1 MENEDELKVVILDN
15 NIDIKTIRGVKLVR
29 VKSSKYNLLIMKG
42 YLPVIGFVD
51 GSVTI
56 ESHNTITYEN
66 IRAIFSNSHNVFYL
80 IIKVFRVILFL
91 KILV

>member
-1 MENEDELKVVILDN
+1 MENENELKVVVLDN

-56 ESHNTITYEN
+56 ETHNTIVYEN

-80 IIKVFRVILFL
+80 IIKDKGYV
-91 KILV
+91 

>member
-1 MENEDELKVVILDN
+1 MENEDELKVVVLDN

-29 VKSSKYNLLIMKG
+29 VKSSKYSLLIMKG

-80 IIKVFRVILFL
+80 IIKDKGYV
-91 KILV
+91 

>member
-1 MENEDELKVVILDN
+1 MENEDELKVVVLDN

-80 IIKVFRVILFL
+80 IIKDKGYV
-91 KILV
+91 

>member
-80 IIKVFRVILFL
+80 IIKDKGYV
-91 KILV
+91 

>member
-1 MENEDELKVVILDN
+1 MEREDELKVVVLDN

-80 IIKVFRVILFL
+80 IIKDKGYV
-91 KILV
+91 

>member
-1 MENEDELKVVILDN
+1 MENEDELKVIVLDN

-51 GSVTI
+51 GTVTI
-56 ESHNTITYEN
+56 ETHNTITYEN

-80 IIKVFRVILFL
+80 IIKDKGYV
-91 KILV
+91 

>member
-42 YLPVIGFVD
+42 YLPVIGFID

-56 ESHNTITYEN
+56 ETHNTITYEN

-80 IIKVFRVILFL
+80 IIKDKGYV
-91 KILV
+91 

>member
-1 MENEDELKVVILDN
+1 METEDELKVVVLDN

-80 IIKVFRVILFL
+80 IIKDKGYV
-91 KILV
+91 